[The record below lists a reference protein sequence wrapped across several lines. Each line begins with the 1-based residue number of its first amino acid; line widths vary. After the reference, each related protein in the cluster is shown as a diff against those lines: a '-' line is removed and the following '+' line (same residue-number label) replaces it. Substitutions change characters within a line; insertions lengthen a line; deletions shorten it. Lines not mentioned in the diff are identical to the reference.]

1 MPEITSQAW
10 LIATLTEAGSRLN
23 TAIGAGAT
31 DPQVCW
37 TDSDQN
43 TVTAKAHGQGITL
56 EVKRGDDQSLIG
68 PLKIPFGWTQEG

>member
-23 TAIGAGAT
+23 TVIGAGAT

-37 TDSDQN
+37 TDSDQ
-43 TVTAKAHGQGITL
+43 KCCS
-56 EVKRGDDQSLIG
+56 GDTSPDE
-68 PLKIPFGWTQEG
+68 K